1 MWSRRETRWA
11 TSRRTPWRGSRF
23 AQARY
28 KAWDRLAQI
37 CGQFRSKG
45 QPIGAFVRALLPI
58 QLTGGFSLTSG
69 HGSRSIPVTCE
80 ECGNSG
86 TRMPT
91 PELGLDGYLA
101 NDLPPWERKV
111 LGVPAV
117 AEVLDPT
124 QERLKLLL
132 AYRHQRQ
139 RLTAVLGA
147 WPGIVRIASAL

>member
-1 MWSRRETRWA
+1 
-11 TSRRTPWRGSRF
+11 
-23 AQARY
+23 
-28 KAWDRLAQI
+28 
-37 CGQFRSKG
+37 
-45 QPIGAFVRALLPI
+45 
-58 QLTGGFSLTSG
+58 
-69 HGSRSIPVTCE
+69 
-80 ECGNSG
+80 
-86 TRMPT
+86 MPT